1 MKTQDRANYV
11 FIRQNKVTSMGSF
24 TEKTMVLGSKR
35 GKLKDSVKLEWLQ
48 DRQ

>member
-1 MKTQDRANYV
+1 MKTQDRAEK
-11 FIRQNKVTSMGSF
+11 RKVTLGSF

-35 GKLKDSVKLEWLQ
+35 GKLKDSAKLERLQ